1 MIGYRDY
8 IKDIFLEFMKIV
20 NNEEGRV
27 DMHSKAMKITYNS
40 VVRML
45 DSGGSGKL
53 KVWEGKITG
62 NQCQREIWN
71 HLYISEC
78 WRGGREN
85 QDIRIEVGVVWFW
98 CNRKNIGADMER
110 RYKPR

>member
-1 MIGYRDY
+1 
-8 IKDIFLEFMKIV
+8 MKIV

-62 NQCQREIWN
+62 KPVPARDLEP
-71 HLYISEC
+71 S
-78 WRGGREN
+78 
-85 QDIRIEVGVVWFW
+85 V
-98 CNRKNIGADMER
+98 
-110 RYKPR
+110 YK